1 MCGSLFSPGGTGFAL
16 ELRLAITPALSADAV
31 GPERRGRKMT
41 RNLKILATVTA
52 LTLTVAWKDS
62 GISTEK
68 ERAVESAGV
77 LQEILKAPDKG
88 IPKEL
93 LEDARAIAV
102 IPHVIKGAFVIGGEH
117 GKGLVAQREGRGKW
131 SAPSYVDISGGSF
144 GFQIGASA
152 TDFVLVFTNSDGIKP
167 LLKGKLQLG
176 ADASLAAGPV
186 GRSATAGTDITLR
199 AAVYSYSRTKGAFAG
214 IALDGAVLSID
225 DSANQ
230 RVYGAQLSAQDIL
243 LNHMAKPNEI
253 VEPFLEA
260 LRREVPAG
268 S

>member
-1 MCGSLFSPGGTGFAL
+1 
-16 ELRLAITPALSADAV
+16 
-31 GPERRGRKMT
+31 MT
-41 RNLKILATVTA
+41 RNLKILAAVTA
-52 LTLTVAWKDS
+52 LFLTAAGRAS

-68 ERAVESAGV
+68 DRAAESAQV

-93 LEDARAIAV
+93 LEDAHAIAV
-102 IPHVIKGAFVIGGEH
+102 IPHVVKGAFLVGGEH
-117 GKGLVAQREGRGKW
+117 GKGLVAQREGKAHW
-131 SAPSYVDISGGSF
+131 SAPSYVDLSGGSF
-144 GFQIGASA
+144 GLQLGASA

-167 LLKGKLQLG
+167 LLKGKLKLG
-176 ADASLAAGPV
+176 ADATLAAGPV
-186 GRSATAGTDITLR
+186 GRTAQAGTDITLR

-225 DSANQ
+225 DDANQ
-230 RVYGAQLSAQDIL
+230 RVYGTQLSGQDIL
-243 LNHMAKPNEI
+243 LNGKARPNGI

-260 LRREVPAG
+260 LRKDVSAG